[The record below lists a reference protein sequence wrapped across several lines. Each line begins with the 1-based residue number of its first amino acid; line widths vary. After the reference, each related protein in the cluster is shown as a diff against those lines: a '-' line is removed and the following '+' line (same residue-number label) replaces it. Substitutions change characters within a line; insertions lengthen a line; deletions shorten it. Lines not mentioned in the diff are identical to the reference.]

1 MRGWSRRGGLEGREG
16 LTPGSRIPSLPAMES
31 FTGLKVFSS
40 TKAGEREVLG
50 EVITK
55 WISENPGLEI
65 VARECRQS
73 SDDEFHCLTI
83 TLFFRPKS
91 K

>member
-1 MRGWSRRGGLEGREG
+1 
-16 LTPGSRIPSLPAMES
+16 MES

-55 WISENPGLEI
+55 RISENLWLGI